1 MLVLTLVLV
10 LVLVLRFVLFLLT
23 PYFAAYRIVCI
34 ALLNC
39 VCWWP
44 LCMDYMCMSPNALAV
59 LIDTKAFV
67 IVSGDR
73 TALATQTTE
82 SVCFFNIRSH

>member
-1 MLVLTLVLV
+1 
-10 LVLVLRFVLFLLT
+10 
-23 PYFAAYRIVCI
+23 
-34 ALLNC
+34 
-39 VCWWP
+39 
-44 LCMDYMCMSPNALAV
+44 MDYMCMSPNALAV

-82 SVCFFNIRSH
+82 SVCFF